1 MPKNQSVAYLCTLG
15 VNMPLITK
23 FELRRKVTRA
33 NRKMSLKVEEE
44 EESERKNKEYQELT
58 EKISNAVKKQYL

>member
-33 NRKMSLKVEEE
+33 NKKMFLKVEEE